1 MHQSDLKLFIRYFK
15 RYTLFQGSLFALSLF
30 LLLLGT
36 ALQLPVPLIFKEII
50 DRIIPAKDLPLL
62 GIYSLLILVVVILR
76 EFTLY
81 FSKLVDQKL
90 RNGIYKKMVDE
101 LLYVYYQ
108 LPFKKVKEKDS
119 GYFYSRVFNEPAE
132 IEESL
137 TSTATFAIKV
147 FLIFFFGLIVC
158 LRLSWKL
165 TLFVLFL
172 STGFYFLNL
181 LFGKKIRDYSLKF
194 QEFKARFGEIALE
207 VLKGFKI
214 VNLMQVVVPVK
225 KILSPALND
234 YLGIKLK
241 RVEVSGIYSGVYGV
255 LSDFLP
261 VGVFLFGS
269 IEIVRGNLT
278 VGGLVAFMELMRY
291 ISSPMDSI
299 SEIFIEI
306 QTTAG
311 VIERIEEFK
320 ATADRNGGVSFEGSI
335 NAISL
340 ENVAVEFGGNR
351 FIEGLSY
358 EFVKGK
364 KYAILGP
371 NGSGKST
378 LIEIITG
385 LINPSEGTVKLNS
398 TLPLEKVSKKDYFK
412 RLSVSFYPPL
422 LLPTLKD
429 NLALI
434 SDGKLREVAKKDIL
448 KEREDDVKFSQLSA
462 GEKQKLSLLIA
473 LSRENCDFL
482 ILDEPLANLDD
493 VSKEYY
499 WTLIENYSRGKG
511 LIVALPS
518 AEIDLSGFEKM
529 FLEKVEHNSST

>member
-1 MHQSDLKLFIRYFK
+1 LRQSDLKLFIGYFK
-15 RYTLFQGSLFALSLF
+15 RYTLFQGSLFALSLI

-62 GIYSLLILVVVILR
+62 GLYSLIILVVVVLR
-76 EFTLY
+76 EVTLY
-81 FSKLVDQKL
+81 FSKVVDQKL
-90 RNGIYKKMVDE
+90 KNGIYEKLVDE

-132 IEESL
+132 VEESL
-137 TSTATFAIKV
+137 TTTVTFVIKV

-181 LFGKKIRDYSLKF
+181 LFGNRIRDYSLKF
-194 QEFKARFGEIALE
+194 QEFKARFGEVAVE
-207 VLKGFKI
+207 VLKSFKI
-214 VNLMQVVVPVK
+214 VNLLQVVSPVK
-225 KILSPALND
+225 TILGYALRD
-234 YLGIKLK
+234 YLGIRLK
-241 RVEVSGIYSGVYGV
+241 RAEVSGIYSGIYGV

-261 VGVFLFGS
+261 VGVFLFGT

-291 ISSPMDSI
+291 ISSPIDSI

-306 QTTAG
+306 QTTSG
-311 VIERIEEFK
+311 VIGRIEEFK
-320 ATADRNGGVSFEGSI
+320 AVANGGGEVNIEGSI

-340 ENVAVEFGGNR
+340 ENVTVNFGDNR
-351 FIEGLSY
+351 VIEDLSF

-364 KYAILGP
+364 KYVILGP

-378 LIEIITG
+378 LIEVITG

-398 TLPLEKVSKKDYFK
+398 TLPLEKVSKKTYFK
-412 RLSVSFYPPL
+412 RLSVSFYPPI

-429 NLALI
+429 NLTLI
-434 SDGKLREVAKKDIL
+434 SNGKLREIAKKDVF
-448 KEREDDVKFSQLSA
+448 KERDDVKFTQLSA

-493 VSKEYY
+493 VSKAFY
-499 WTLIENYSRGKG
+499 WNLIENYSKGRG

-518 AEIDLSGFEKM
+518 AEIDLGGFEKIC
-529 FLEKVEHNSST
+529 LAEVGHNSSK